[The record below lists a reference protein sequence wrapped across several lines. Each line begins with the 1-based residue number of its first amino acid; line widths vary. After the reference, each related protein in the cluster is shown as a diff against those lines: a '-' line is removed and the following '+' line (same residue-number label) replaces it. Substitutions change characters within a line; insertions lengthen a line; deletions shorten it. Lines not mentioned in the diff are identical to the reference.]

1 MVSKSRFIRT
11 AAERL
16 KMTEYEKAIAEFT
29 AKQSTT
35 VCPPAASKAD
45 YKAARRDSW
54 DSQKN
59 RQQDE
64 KRYEANE
71 RNAEN
76 KRYDNEG
83 VYYIGGKL

>member
-1 MVSKSRFIRT
+1 
-11 AAERL
+11 
-16 KMTEYEKAIAEFT
+16 MTDYEKAIAEFT
-29 AKQSTT
+29 AKQAAT

-54 DSQKN
+54 D
-59 RQQDE
+59 RQQDA